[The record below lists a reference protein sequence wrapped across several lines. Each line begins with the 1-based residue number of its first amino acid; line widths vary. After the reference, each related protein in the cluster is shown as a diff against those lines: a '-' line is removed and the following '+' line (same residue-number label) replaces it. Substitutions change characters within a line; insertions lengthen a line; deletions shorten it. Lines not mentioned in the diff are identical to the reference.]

1 MHTALDMAGITMSV
15 CQVGGGWW
23 GGGCGQEGFQVESFD
38 GVYYVSFAWLG
49 ESGSIVWKLRYRC
62 FYKYLGAQRRKKQH
76 YRVSQLKPDYAVSSL
91 SEVISTNNN

>member
-1 MHTALDMAGITMSV
+1 MHTALDMAGLTMSV
-15 CQVGGGWW
+15 CQVGG

-38 GVYYVSFAWLG
+38 GVYYVSCAWLG